1 MGCFPSSPKQL
12 KNPNSGDNGHHDAS
26 GTNVNHPHH
35 QPLQPFRE
43 YAFAEL
49 REATHGFAS
58 RYMISKGGGELPT
71 LTFRG
76 RLDGGQQIVVKR
88 ISKYAWPD
96 EEKFREAAIKA
107 GRIRH
112 RRLARLIG
120 YCCQGDARI
129 LVAEFMPNDSL
140 AKRLFNGTKN
150 KTMEWSMRLRVAC
163 YIAEVLEYCINER
176 QALYFDLNLNKVLF
190 DKVDNPCLSSFGLV
204 KNHRNGKYYSTNIA
218 YTPPECIMGVFNW
231 KSMIFSFG
239 ILLRDLL
246 SGNKVSESQAID
258 VILGKEFPI
267 VLDSRLNGEYSSEE
281 ATALVEIAEECMQY
295 KPIFRFNINEVIA
308 ALAQVQNNPA
318 GPSNGMPLT
327 EWQDKIHSA
336 LVNSDAR

>member
-1 MGCFPSSPKQL
+1 MSCFPSPPKQL
-12 KNPNSGDNGHHDAS
+12 ENPNSGDNGHHDAS
-26 GTNVNHPHH
+26 GTNVDPPHH
-35 QPLQPFRE
+35 QLLQPFRE

-49 REATHGFAS
+49 REATHGFAR
-58 RYMISKGGGELPT
+58 RYMIKKGGSELPN

-76 RLDGGQQIVVKR
+76 RLEGGQQIVVKR

-96 EEKFREAAIKA
+96 EEQFMEAAIKA
-107 GRIRH
+107 GGLRH

-129 LVAEFMPNDSL
+129 LVAEFMPNGTL

-150 KTMEWSMRLRVAC
+150 KTMEWSLRLRVAC
-163 YIAEVLEYCINER
+163 YIAEALEYCFDE

-218 YTPPECIMGVFNW
+218 YTPPECLMGVMNY
-231 KSMIFSFG
+231 KSMTFSFG

-246 SGNKVSESQAID
+246 SGNKISQSQAID
-258 VILGKEFPI
+258 VLLGKKFPI
-267 VLDSRLNGEYSSEE
+267 VLDPRLNGEYSAEE
-281 ATALVEIAEECMQY
+281 ATALVDVAEECMQY
-295 KPIFRFNINEVIA
+295 RPNDRFNIYELIV
-308 ALAQVQNNPA
+308 ALAQVQNNAA
-318 GPSNGMPLT
+318 GPSNGMPRT
-327 EWQDKIHSA
+327 EGQDKIHSA
-336 LVNSDAR
+336 LINSDAR